1 MFIRSDPSSPTK
13 KTGMAV
19 ATKSN
24 VLAVLNPGS
33 TGNVVWRREFD
44 QAEGRILQYKT
55 HRDALV
61 SISGPGGSHVRLFEA
76 FTGSLLWER
85 QLHSPSLGRLLEPA
99 NLGVDITFWHELSDI
114 DAYVLT
120 NGHTVSRLEGKS
132 GKTVW
137 SWNTDDISTLLTRVV
152 LSSTSIHTVGLIKT
166 DSYALTI
173 TTLDRQ
179 TGALVSQSQVPSQIT
194 RGMRDVFVLNTHDTK
209 APAVVWF
216 EKHDGTLH
224 SVVLDSNILSPEIAS
239 TKTRFAKVHDV
250 QLDNEGLFVA
260 ETKDELPYVFGMYS
274 TGLKQE
280 WDFDDSAVSKSETPS
295 LFSGSLD
302 REGNAYIARV
312 FWSLSTGLAHIHT
325 YAAHGSEGKG
335 ISTGATF
342 PFNTAEHGVILHC
355 AIDAFMPHSYSI
367 QHRMLLTT
375 STGAVQLWQ
384 LHDLQWT
391 RDEALTDIKVAA
403 LVDLPERKIAEE
415 IASSEHRG
423 FLERLIFHIVAA
435 QNLPQ
440 YIAQFS
446 KRFAT
451 GTYTITPGSSSS
463 LDRDP
468 FGFRKVLVVATGYG
482 TLLGIDTAQG
492 NVVWRKIIGV
502 SSTGPADVI
511 PFKMFVTKSAL
522 EGPDPEVVLVAEKKL
537 RGRKTKTS
545 VVFHFAALTGRWVS
559 GGAAGIQVSETEVAE
574 AFILPGQSNTIGIVS
589 ADGKVHVYPKSQPTV
604 DAASQLYFTRA
615 IGSELRGF
623 ALESDLSTPA
633 IETWKKAFTLP
644 ATFPNTAASR
654 LEVIHRSVSPIAS
667 YGKVMG
673 DRSTLYKYLN
683 PNVAAILAADCA
695 VRVVDLVSGAIVF
708 DSGALPAP
716 CIPPKVAFVEN
727 WLVYAHEVGGNSTDK
742 GTKVVSVELY
752 EGLGK
757 DDKTNSVE
765 SSSFSEKS
773 VKLHAIQQSFLFPY
787 PIVALG
793 TTSTKFGISTKGLM
807 LATCKNQIYH
817 LHRRILD
824 PRRPLQKPTA
834 QDQEEMLFQYEPVLP
849 PDTRR
854 IVTHK
859 NQVLGTKHII
869 GAPTLLESTSCV
881 LAYGLDLFHTRVTPS
896 GTFDLLGAGF
906 NKLQL
911 LLTIVGLSV
920 AIVVVRPLV
929 ARKQLHAFEQYI
941 AVYNAAD
948 ANGWISSVVAIEQ
961 HALDAIKRIGEFT
974 PDKPNHDVTI
984 SDLRFILEF
993 SRSVSSYTTL
1003 ASLLLA
1009 GGCMRLLAMIKALGK
1024 TFPFSY
1030 EYGYLCFRTMTIAL
1044 SCCLIRN
1051 NSKLGIVTKYMK
1063 EETVKDSSFI
1073 ETLSTFAAM
1082 TVEYAIDHAAGPET
1096 ETYNCLIGY
1105 LQNNSSSRS
1114 RILIIPFVEIF
1125 WRSYLTI
1132 GPEQRRPFQLLSA
1145 IVYRDTHAWEE
1156 SPKHSHLDDSIQI
1169 MRTFTNQIWKHDSI
1183 FSSPDLSDALN
1194 FISHH
1199 SIPGCEDQV
1208 SELIRAT
1215 VRELWKSFMNA
1226 NDDDG
1231 EEEEEE
1237 KVAVMNNIC
1246 TTFTGMTRILRPVT
1260 QLSVKPRAAK
1270 GIIEAVV
1277 ECGLLDLVGRLLL
1290 SMEPSIYQLF
1300 PSGADESSECPR
1312 RCIKN

>member
-1 MFIRSDPSSPTK
+1 MNTLKSQLRWPDLVRRRLTHWHPTTCQGPVIRHHSSTMRLRSSAFLWLWALRYVSALEESEAGVIDWHKELVGVPLTDSTKALPMFIRSDPSSPTK

-33 TGNVVWRREFD
+33 TGNVVWRRKFD
-44 QAEGRILQYKT
+44 QSEGRILQYKT

-99 NLGVDITFWHELSDI
+99 NFGVDVTFWHELSDI

-152 LSSTSIHTVGLIKT
+152 LSSTSIHTVGLTKT

-179 TGALVSQSQVPSQIT
+179 TGALVSQSQIPSQIT
-194 RGMRDVFVLNTHDTK
+194 RGMRDVFVLNTRDTK

-224 SVVLDSNILSPEIAS
+224 SAVLDSNILSHEIAS
-239 TKTRFAKVHDV
+239 TKIRFAKVHDV
-250 QLDNEGLFVA
+250 QLDSEGLFVA
-260 ETKDELPYVFGMYS
+260 ETKDELPYVFGIYS

-482 TLLGIDTAQG
+482 TLLGVDTAQG

-511 PFKMFVTKSAL
+511 PFKMFVTKSAV

-537 RGRKTKTS
+537 RGKKTKTS

-574 AFILPGQSNTIGIVS
+574 AFILPGQSSTIGIVS

-604 DAASQLYFTRA
+604 DGASQLYFTRA

-654 LEVIHRSVSPIAS
+654 LEVIHRSLSPIAS

-673 DRSTLYKYLN
+673 DRTTLYKYLN
-683 PNVAAILAADCA
+683 PNVAAVLAADCA

-793 TTSTKFGISTKGLM
+793 ATSTKFGISTKGLM
-807 LATCKNQIYH
+807 MATSKNQIYH

-929 ARKQLHAFEQYI
+929 ARKQLHA
-941 AVYNAAD
+941 V
-948 ANGWISSVVAIEQ
+948 W
-961 HALDAIKRIGEFT
+961 
-974 PDKPNHDVTI
+974 
-984 SDLRFILEF
+984 
-993 SRSVSSYTTL
+993 
-1003 ASLLLA
+1003 
-1009 GGCMRLLAMIKALGK
+1009 
-1024 TFPFSY
+1024 
-1030 EYGYLCFRTMTIAL
+1030 
-1044 SCCLIRN
+1044 
-1051 NSKLGIVTKYMK
+1051 
-1063 EETVKDSSFI
+1063 
-1073 ETLSTFAAM
+1073 
-1082 TVEYAIDHAAGPET
+1082 
-1096 ETYNCLIGY
+1096 
-1105 LQNNSSSRS
+1105 
-1114 RILIIPFVEIF
+1114 
-1125 WRSYLTI
+1125 
-1132 GPEQRRPFQLLSA
+1132 
-1145 IVYRDTHAWEE
+1145 
-1156 SPKHSHLDDSIQI
+1156 
-1169 MRTFTNQIWKHDSI
+1169 
-1183 FSSPDLSDALN
+1183 
-1194 FISHH
+1194 
-1199 SIPGCEDQV
+1199 
-1208 SELIRAT
+1208 
-1215 VRELWKSFMNA
+1215 
-1226 NDDDG
+1226 
-1231 EEEEEE
+1231 
-1237 KVAVMNNIC
+1237 
-1246 TTFTGMTRILRPVT
+1246 
-1260 QLSVKPRAAK
+1260 
-1270 GIIEAVV
+1270 
-1277 ECGLLDLVGRLLL
+1277 
-1290 SMEPSIYQLF
+1290 YQ
-1300 PSGADESSECPR
+1300 
-1312 RCIKN
+1312 

>member
-1 MFIRSDPSSPTK
+1 MRLRSSAFLWLWALRYVSAFEESEAGVVDWHKELVGVPLTDSTKALPMFIRSDPSSPTK

-61 SISGPGGSHVRLFEA
+61 SISGAGGSHVRLFEA

-85 QLHSPSLGRLLEPA
+85 QLYPPSLGRLLEPA
-99 NLGVDITFWHELSDI
+99 NLGVDVTFWHELSDI

-137 SWNTDDISTLLTRVV
+137 NWNTDDISTLLTRVV
-152 LSSTSIHTVGLIKT
+152 LSSTSIHTVGLTKT

-179 TGALVSQSQVPSQIT
+179 TGALVSQSQILSQIT
-194 RGMRDVFVLNTHDTK
+194 RGMRDVFVLNTRDTK

-239 TKTRFAKVHDV
+239 TKIRFAKVHDV

-280 WDFDDSAVSKSETPS
+280 WDFDDSAVSKSDTPS

-423 FLERLIFHIVAA
+423 FLERLIFHTVGA

-468 FGFRKVLVVATGYG
+468 FGFRKILVVATGYG

-604 DAASQLYFTRA
+604 DGASQLYFTRA

-623 ALESDLSTPA
+623 AIESDLSTPA

-654 LEVIHRSVSPIAS
+654 LEVIHRSMSPIAS

-683 PNVAAILAADCA
+683 PNVAAVLAPDCA

-716 CIPPKVAFVEN
+716 CVPPKVAFVEN

-757 DDKTNSVE
+757 DDKTNSIE

-807 LATCKNQIYH
+807 CNGHVQKPNLPSPPTH
-817 LHRRILD
+817 SD

-911 LLTIVGLSV
+911 LLTIVGLS
-920 AIVVVRPLV
+920 
-929 ARKQLHAFEQYI
+929 FEQYI

-961 HALDAIKRIGEFT
+961 HALDAIQRIGEFT

-993 SRSVSSYTTL
+993 SRSASSYTTL
-1003 ASLLLA
+1003 ASLYWLEDA
-1009 GGCMRLLAMIKALGK
+1009 CA
-1024 TFPFSY
+1024 F
-1030 EYGYLCFRTMTIAL
+1030 
-1044 SCCLIRN
+1044 
-1051 NSKLGIVTKYMK
+1051 TKYMK

-1073 ETLSTFAAM
+1073 ETLSTFASM

-1096 ETYNCLIGY
+1096 ETYNCLIGW
-1105 LQNNSSSRS
+1105 SRCS
-1114 RILIIPFVEIF
+1114 EHVSKEPIV
-1125 WRSYLTI
+1125 SGTDV
-1132 GPEQRRPFQLLSA
+1132 GNLLA
-1145 IVYRDTHAWEE
+1145 VLW
-1156 SPKHSHLDDSIQI
+1156 DD
-1169 MRTFTNQIWKHDSI
+1169 
-1183 FSSPDLSDALN
+1183 
-1194 FISHH
+1194 
-1199 SIPGCEDQV
+1199 
-1208 SELIRAT
+1208 
-1215 VRELWKSFMNA
+1215 RELFLKA
-1226 NDDDG
+1226 
-1231 EEEEEE
+1231 
-1237 KVAVMNNIC
+1237 
-1246 TTFTGMTRILRPVT
+1246 MTYTVSPGLSPV
-1260 QLSVKPRAAK
+1260 
-1270 GIIEAVV
+1270 IY
-1277 ECGLLDLVGRLLL
+1277 LL
-1290 SMEPSIYQLF
+1290 
-1300 PSGADESSECPR
+1300 
-1312 RCIKN
+1312 